1 MFPSHDQ
8 YGKEA
13 TVPEKEKNV
22 EKMAAEIEQ
31 LKSRANLNDH
41 EARRINYQIPKII
54 EETVLAKQ
62 NGRLAVANRNLSE
75 LRSTLT
81 HLSAQEKAII
91 VKMAE
96 MDLAILEQPSGE
108 KYRKLRLLKGVTIS
122 SAAALT
128 ADESYQGYKNILQH
142 IINIDGAYQKH
153 IGQPFEKKFNQ
164 LRGK

>member
-1 MFPSHDQ
+1 
-8 YGKEA
+8 
-13 TVPEKEKNV
+13 
-22 EKMAAEIEQ
+22 
-31 LKSRANLNDH
+31 
-41 EARRINYQIPKII
+41 
-54 EETVLAKQ
+54 
-62 NGRLAVANRNLSE
+62 
-75 LRSTLT
+75 
-81 HLSAQEKAII
+81 
-91 VKMAE
+91 